1 MSNAIERIRGYCT
14 EVTQAQWEELLR
26 IVKGHRELYHGLIIK
41 TEAELNKKGFG
52 FAYVHGSFL
61 QCESRKLSMFQNP
74 IPFPD
79 FLAKLKGQ
87 CHSLKEVGPI
97 SFGCEEKWT
106 PKAGEMV
113 DAHYGMGC
121 DWEESIFIGMDGDY
135 YVCRKASYG
144 PSGYRAH
151 AVNDIRP
158 ITPTITRAEA
168 EQQLGKRIIDP
179 S

>member
-79 FLAKLKGQ
+79 FLAKLRG
-87 CHSLKEVGPI
+87 V
-97 SFGCEEKWT
+97 EEWT

-113 DAHYGMGC
+113 EVRNGPK
-121 DWEESIFIGMDGDY
+121 EEWYPVYFVGRIDEWN
-135 YVCRKASYG
+135 VCRVVA
-144 PSGYRAH
+144 
-151 AVNDIRP
+151 NDYSDYIDEHIRP
-158 ITPTITRAEA
+158 ILPTITRAEA
-168 EQQLGKRIIDP
+168 EAQLGKRIID
-179 S
+179 

>member
-79 FLAKLKGQ
+79 FLAKLRG
-87 CHSLKEVGPI
+87 V
-97 SFGCEEKWT
+97 EEWT

-113 DAHYGMGC
+113 EVEVGGRWFKSEVVAFHEGQ
-121 DWEESIFIGMDGDY
+121 
-135 YVCRKASYG
+135 YVCQM
-144 PSGYRAH
+144 PAH
-151 AVNDIRP
+151 IEYIPYP
-158 ITPTITRAEA
+158 ITHLRPLRPTITRAEA
-168 EQQLGKRIIDP
+168 EQQLGKRIID
-179 S
+179 